1 MFKKFYLDW
10 IKKSEEKGL
19 FDKCP
24 VKKIHP
30 FEYGL
35 EYIGI
40 DKDVLNPKEELL
52 QYIRKNVADSYEY
65 FTPQKLSYYEFN
77 NDSNLLRFES
87 SIKSPF
93 DENNIVRANFFSS
106 EDKKNAIIVVPHWN
120 ANGQNYDKICSWLRK
135 LNFTSLRL
143 VMPYHEERD
152 PIGPQDSTYMVS
164 ANIGA
169 TIQAMRQCIH
179 DIRNCI
185 DWLMISGYQTIAILG
200 ASLGSCATAIA
211 AYHDSRIK
219 GFFANFMSSY
229 FGDVV
234 WTGAST
240 AHIRKSL
247 EGNVTLEELREFW
260 LLNSPIAF
268 VDKIKLYNPG
278 LKQMLIIGKYDT
290 TFLYNLSQILME
302 EYNNYRIDYRKK
314 ILPCGHY
321 SLGKNIFAIIDSYLI
336 ISFLNSLFKN

>member
-1 MFKKFYLDW
+1 MLKKIYLDW
-10 IKKSEEKGL
+10 INKLEEKGL
-19 FDKCP
+19 NDKGP
-24 VKKIHP
+24 VKKVHP

-35 EYIGI
+35 EYLGI
-40 DKDVLNPKEELL
+40 DKDILNPKEELL
-52 QYIRKNVADSYEY
+52 HYVRKNIDNSSEY
-65 FTPQKLSYYEFN
+65 FTPPKLNYYEFN
-77 NDSNLLRFES
+77 TESNLLRFES
-87 SIKSPF
+87 SLTSPF
-93 DENNIVRANFFSS
+93 NENNIVRANFFKSR
-106 EDKKNAIIVVPHWN
+106 DKKNAIIVVPHWN
-120 ANGQNYDKICSWLRK
+120 ANGQNYDKICSWLSK

-185 DWLMISGYQTIAILG
+185 DWLVISGYKNIAIMG
-200 ASLGSCATAIA
+200 ASLGSCAAAIA

-260 LLNSPIAF
+260 LLNSPVAF
-268 VDKIKLYNPG
+268 VDKIKIYNPG
-278 LKQMLIIGKYDT
+278 LRQMLVIGKYDT
-290 TFLYNLSQILME
+290 TFEIELSKIIINSLINRK
-302 EYNNYRIDYRKK
+302 NNFGFK

-321 SLGKNIFAIIDSYLI
+321 SLGKSVFAVIDSFLI
-336 ISFLNSLFKN
+336 ISFFNSLFKN